1 LAQIDA
7 GQCNETELSSIAG
20 IDDCSQDENASWAE
34 GVAWFNKTKNE
45 GDDLNDI
52 VQWIAKYRQEQEV
65 HQRKS
70 RPARSAAERAACVA
84 CDFLCAG
91 SVTSPT
97 AAPTVDDD
105 ETASPTPPTAAP
117 ILEDDILNMSSTALG
132 FAHIGL
138 TSLAALVLC
147 AF

>member
-1 LAQIDA
+1 
-7 GQCNETELSSIAG
+7 LSSIAG

-45 GDDLNDI
+45 DDDLNDI
-52 VQWIAKYRQEQEV
+52 VQWIAKYRQEHEV

-91 SVTSPT
+91 SVTSPM
-97 AAPTVDDD
+97 
-105 ETASPTPPTAAP
+105 PPTAAP
-117 ILEDDILNMSSTALG
+117 TLEDDILNMSSTALG